1 MSLEWKIEP
10 PPPSQLNDR
19 DVRLTGSHL
28 SGKRVALLIT
38 GSIAAYRMPDLVRY
52 FRREGAEVVV
62 YATQE
67 GLRYV
72 AKEALEWC
80 SQNPVIDSFTPEAEH
95 LSDANPFDVFVVA
108 PASYNMLNK
117 VALGIADC
125 VVSSAIAAALGRMER
140 MGTPLLFAPAMHGSM
155 HNKILTRS
163 MLILQEMGVSLIP
176 PKQVY
181 GKNNLASL
189 DIIVAATIRSLSKSS
204 LYGKS
209 VLITGGP
216 TPVPL
221 DNIRS
226 ITSYFTGTLSINLAR
241 EAWLRGASVEL
252 ILGKGSRSAPEFINT
267 KIAATFDEYANILKK
282 SLSQQS
288 FDWGIFTAAVADF
301 KPVEV
306 YNGKL
311 SSRIKQLDLKLMPTP
326 KMVDEVRKKYPHLKT
341 VTFKYEEN
349 VSHEELIKIAKKPFS
364 KKGGLQMVV
373 ANRAEEFKPDG
384 TQVAWL
390 IQPENKPEKHVG
402 KEDIANAI
410 LRHIELIY

>member
-1 MSLEWKIEP
+1 MSLEWKIDP
-10 PPPSQLNDR
+10 PPPSQLTDR

-38 GSIAAYRMPDLVRY
+38 GSIAAYRMPDLVRD
-52 FRREGAEVVV
+52 FRREGADVVV
-62 YATQE
+62 YATNE

-80 SQNPVIDSFTPEAEH
+80 SQNPVIDRFTSEAEH
-95 LSDANPFDVFVVA
+95 LSDVTPFDVFVVA
-108 PASYNMLNK
+108 PASYNILNK
-117 VALGIADC
+117 AALGIADC

-140 MGTPLLFAPAMHGSM
+140 MGIPLLFAPAMHGSM

-163 MLILQEMGVSLIP
+163 MQTLQEMGVSLIP
-176 PKQVY
+176 PTQAH

-189 DIIVAATIRSLSKSS
+189 ELIVAATIRSLSKSS

-209 VLITGGP
+209 LLITGGP

-226 ITSYFTGTLSINLAR
+226 ITTYFTGTLSIKIAR

-267 KIAATFDEYANILKK
+267 KIAATFEDYANILKE
-282 SLSQQS
+282 SLQQQS

-301 KPVEV
+301 QPVSV
-306 YNGKL
+306 FQGKL
-311 SSRIKQLDLKLMPTP
+311 SSKIKQLDLKLMPTP
-326 KMVDEVRKKYPHLKT
+326 KLIEEVRQNFPDLSM

-349 VSHEELIKIAKKPFS
+349 VSHEELMSIAKKPFS
-364 KKGGLQMVV
+364 NKICPQIVV

-384 TQVAWL
+384 TQVAWV
-390 IQPENKPEKHVG
+390 IQPENEPEKHVG

-410 LRHIELIY
+410 LSRIEQSC

>member
-1 MSLEWKIEP
+1 M
-10 PPPSQLNDR
+10 
-19 DVRLTGSHL
+19 
-28 SGKRVALLIT
+28 
-38 GSIAAYRMPDLVRY
+38 
-52 FRREGAEVVV
+52 
-62 YATQE
+62 
-67 GLRYV
+67 
-72 AKEALEWC
+72 
-80 SQNPVIDSFTPEAEH
+80 
-95 LSDANPFDVFVVA
+95 
-108 PASYNMLNK
+108 NK
-117 VALGIADC
+117 AALGIADC

-140 MGTPLLFAPAMHGSM
+140 MGIPLLFAPAMHGSM

-163 MLILQEMGVSLIP
+163 MQTLQEMGVSLIP
-176 PKQVY
+176 PTQAH

-189 DIIVAATIRSLSKSS
+189 DLIVAATIRSLSKSS

-209 VLITGGP
+209 LLITGGP

-226 ITSYFTGTLSINLAR
+226 ITTYFTGTLSIKIAR

-252 ILGKGSRSAPEFINT
+252 ILGKGSRSAPDFINT
-267 KIAATFDEYANILKK
+267 KIAATFEDYASILKK

-301 KPVEV
+301 QPVKV
-306 YNGKL
+306 YKGKL

-326 KMVDEVRKKYPHLKT
+326 KMVDEVRKKYPQLKT

-349 VSHEELIKIAKKPFS
+349 VSHEELMKIAKKPFS
-364 KKGGLQMVV
+364 KKGGPQMVV

-390 IQPENKPEKHVG
+390 IQPENEPEKHVG

-410 LRHIELIY
+410 LKRIELTS

>member
-1 MSLEWKIEP
+1 MSLDWKIKP
-10 PPPSQLNDR
+10 PLPSKLTDR
-19 DVRLTGSHL
+19 DVRLTGLHL
-28 SGKRVALLIT
+28 SGKRIALLIT
-38 GSIAAYRMPDLVRY
+38 GSIAAYRMPDLVRN
-52 FRREGAEVVV
+52 FRREGADVVV
-62 YATQE
+62 FSTNE

-80 SQNPVIDSFTPEAEH
+80 SQNIVIDHFTAEAEH
-95 LSDANPFDVFVVA
+95 LSDIVPFDVFIVA
-108 PASYNMLNK
+108 PATYNILNK
-117 VALGIADC
+117 AAHGIADC
-125 VVSSAIAAALGRMER
+125 IVSSTIAAALGRMER
-140 MGTPLLFAPAMHGSM
+140 FGVPLLFAPAMHGSM
-155 HNKILTRS
+155 HNKILTSS
-163 MLILQEMGVSLIP
+163 METLQEMGACLIP
-176 PKQVY
+176 PKQAN

-189 DIIVAATIRSLSKSS
+189 ELILAATIRSLSKSS

-209 VLITGGP
+209 LLITGGP

-252 ILGKGSRSAPEFINT
+252 ILGKGSRPAPDYINT
-267 KIAATFDEYANILKK
+267 KIAATFDEYARILKK
-282 SLSQQS
+282 SLSQQF

-301 KPVEV
+301 QPEKV
-306 YNGKL
+306 YKGKL

-326 KMVDEVRKKYPHLKT
+326 KMVEEVRKKYPQLKT

-349 VSHEELIKIAKKPFS
+349 VSHEELIKTAKKPFS
-364 KKGGLQMVV
+364 KKGGPQIVV
-373 ANRAEEFKPDG
+373 ANRGEEFKSDG

-390 IQPENKPEKHVG
+390 IHPKKEPEKHVG

-410 LRHIELIY
+410 LKHIESNS

>member
-1 MSLEWKIEP
+1 MSLEWKIDP
-10 PPPSQLNDR
+10 PPPSQLTDR

-38 GSIAAYRMPDLVRY
+38 GSIAAYRMPDLVRD
-52 FRREGAEVVV
+52 FRREGADVVV
-62 YATQE
+62 YATNE

-80 SQNPVIDSFTPEAEH
+80 SQNPVIDRFTSEAEH
-95 LSDANPFDVFVVA
+95 LSDVTPFDVFVVA
-108 PASYNMLNK
+108 PASYNILNK
-117 VALGIADC
+117 AALGIADC

-140 MGTPLLFAPAMHGSM
+140 MGIPLLFAPAMHGSM

-163 MLILQEMGVSLIP
+163 MQTLQEMGVSLIP
-176 PKQVY
+176 PTQAH

-189 DIIVAATIRSLSKSS
+189 DLIVAATIRSLSKSS
-204 LYGKS
+204 LFGKS
-209 VLITGGP
+209 LLITGGP

-226 ITSYFTGTLSINLAR
+226 ITTYFTGTLSIKIAR

-252 ILGKGSRSAPEFINT
+252 ILGKGSRSAPDFINT
-267 KIAATFDEYANILKK
+267 KIAATFEDYASILKK

-301 KPVEV
+301 QPVKV
-306 YNGKL
+306 YKGKL

-326 KMVDEVRKKYPHLKT
+326 KMVDEVRKKYPQLKT

-349 VSHEELIKIAKKPFS
+349 VSHEELMKIAKKPFS
-364 KKGGLQMVV
+364 KKGGPQMVV

-390 IQPENKPEKHVG
+390 IQPKNEPEKHVG

-410 LRHIELIY
+410 LKRVELNS